1 MDLDDLRAVI
11 EDGGTIEEAAEFLC
25 RSGTVGEVRDK
36 AREFGTRQWRK
47 GSSPI
52 KDPLS
57 ETAIKLERPP
67 IRSPVARYSMGSVQ

>member
-36 AREFGTRQWRK
+36 ARELGLVS
-47 GSSPI
+47 G
-52 KDPLS
+52 
-57 ETAIKLERPP
+57 EA
-67 IRSPVARYSMGSVQ
+67 